1 MDAPTP
7 HEMYRTIFRIVR
19 TWQQRRPVGHDL
31 AMAARSIVR
40 RTDPTAYRKIMK
52 QWPDAKARG
61 EAPAKE
67 GA

>member
-52 QWPDAKARG
+52 Q
-61 EAPAKE
+61 
-67 GA
+67 